1 MRRTADYRHDF
12 TALYG
17 IPGSCR
23 VRVFEW
29 GDDSSVEADE
39 AVVVLTD
46 EPNSIPSVRYSVEV
60 IAADVFLRFALPTS
74 ATAVVEHHTRGWCE
88 RRGGIRPETFDLVTF
103 EVDEPEH
110 REVSPGRFA
119 AALAGPEHHL
129 LSFDVLD
136 ELVGAGLLHGVEDC
150 PSQGSS
156 EAGR

>member
-17 IPGSCR
+17 SPGSCR

-29 GDDSSVEADE
+29 GDEDNAE

-60 IAADVFLRFALPTS
+60 IAAEVLLRFALPTS
-74 ATAVVEHHTRGWCE
+74 ATAFVEHHTSGWCE
-88 RRGGIRPETFDLVTF
+88 RRGGIRPETFELVTF
-103 EVDEPEH
+103 EVDEPER
-110 REVSPGRFA
+110 REVSPGRFV
-119 AALAGPEHHL
+119 AALSGPEHHL

>member
-17 IPGSCR
+17 LPGSCR

-29 GDDSSVEADE
+29 WDDSSVEEAE
-39 AVVVLTD
+39 AVVMLTD

-60 IAADVFLRFALPTS
+60 IAAEVLLRFALPTS
-74 ATAVVEHHTRGWCE
+74 ATAFVEHHPSGWCE
-88 RRGGIRPETFDLVTF
+88 RRGALRPETFELVTF
-103 EVDEPEH
+103 EVEEPER
-110 REVSPGRFA
+110 REVSPGWFM
-119 AALAGPEHHL
+119 AALSGPEHHL

-136 ELVGAGLLHGVEDC
+136 ELVGPGLLHGVEDGR
-150 PSQGSS
+150 SQGSP